1 MRTARTDDFP
11 NTPYYE
17 TSRTDV
23 KMELLFPLLIVA
35 LLVPM
40 FLNVR
45 KQKKIMADTQALQDS
60 LKIGDEV
67 VTTAG
72 LYARVVLVEDDT
84 VDLEIADGIV
94 TTWSR
99 AVVREVLPADTE
111 GDEEFSAPDDL
122 SGIGDSTPSLE
133 KPAPQAPADETTSQ
147 TTRRLDKE

>member
-1 MRTARTDDFP
+1 
-11 NTPYYE
+11 
-17 TSRTDV
+17 
-23 KMELLFPLLIVA
+23 MELLFPLLIVA

-45 KQKKIMADTQALQDS
+45 RQKKALAQTQTLQDS

-99 AVVREVLPADTE
+99 AVVKEVLPPDV
-111 GDEEFSAPDDL
+111 DDL
-122 SGIGDSTPSLE
+122 DSDFVGSVDVIESGDSTPSLE
-133 KPAPQAPADETTSQ
+133 KSTTLEKDASPSSSEETVEQSA
-147 TTRRLDKE
+147 RRLEKE

>member
-1 MRTARTDDFP
+1 
-11 NTPYYE
+11 
-17 TSRTDV
+17 
-23 KMELLFPLLIVA
+23 MELLFPLLIVA

-45 KQKKIMADTQALQDS
+45 KQKRALADTQSLQDS
-60 LKIGDEV
+60 LKVGDEV

-99 AVVREVLPADTE
+99 AVVREVLPADTDGE
-111 GDEEFSAPDDL
+111 EEFTAPDDI
-122 SGIGDSTPSLE
+122 SGIGETSPSLE
-133 KPAPQAPADETTSQ
+133 KKAPEVPADETVEQ
-147 TTRRLDKE
+147 TARRLDKE

>member
-1 MRTARTDDFP
+1 
-11 NTPYYE
+11 
-17 TSRTDV
+17 
-23 KMELLFPLLIVA
+23 MELLFPLLIVA

-45 KQKKIMADTQALQDS
+45 RQKKALAQTQTLQDS
-60 LKIGDEV
+60 LKVGDEV

-99 AVVREVLPADTE
+99 AVVKEVLPPD
-111 GDEEFSAPDDL
+111 SDDL
-122 SGIGDSTPSLE
+122 DSDFAGSADVIESDDATPSLE
-133 KPAPQAPADETTSQ
+133 KSTTLDKDASPSSSEETVEQSA
-147 TTRRLDKE
+147 RRLEKE

>member
-1 MRTARTDDFP
+1 
-11 NTPYYE
+11 
-17 TSRTDV
+17 
-23 KMELLFPLLIVA
+23 MELLFPLLIVA

-45 KQKKIMADTQALQDS
+45 KQKRALADTQSLQDS

-84 VDLEIADGIV
+84 IDLEIADGII

-99 AVVREVLPADTE
+99 AVVREVLPPESD
-111 GDEEFSAPDDL
+111 DEFTAPDDL
-122 SGIGDSTPSLE
+122 SGIHDSGTVAPSLE
-133 KPAPQAPADETTSQ
+133 KTNLDKAPADENVEQ
-147 TTRRLDKE
+147 TVRRPEKE

>member
-1 MRTARTDDFP
+1 
-11 NTPYYE
+11 
-17 TSRTDV
+17 
-23 KMELLFPLLIVA
+23 MELLFPLLIVA

-45 KQKKIMADTQALQDS
+45 RQKKALAQTQTLQDS

-99 AVVREVLPADTE
+99 AVVKEVL
-111 GDEEFSAPDDL
+111 APDVDDID
-122 SGIGDSTPSLE
+122 SDFAGSVDVIESGDSTPSLE
-133 KPAPQAPADETTSQ
+133 KSTTLEKDASPSSSEETVEQSA
-147 TTRRLDKE
+147 RRLEKE

>member
-1 MRTARTDDFP
+1 
-11 NTPYYE
+11 
-17 TSRTDV
+17 
-23 KMELLFPLLIVA
+23 MELLFPLLIVA

-45 KQKKIMADTQALQDS
+45 RQKKALAQTQTLQDS

-99 AVVREVLPADTE
+99 AVVKEVLPPDV
-111 GDEEFSAPDDL
+111 DDL
-122 SGIGDSTPSLE
+122 DSDVAGSDDVIESGDTTPSLE
-133 KPAPQAPADETTSQ
+133 KSTTLEKDASPSTSEETVEQSA
-147 TTRRLDKE
+147 RRLEKE

>member
-1 MRTARTDDFP
+1 
-11 NTPYYE
+11 
-17 TSRTDV
+17 
-23 KMELLFPLLIVA
+23 MELLFPLLIVA

-45 KQKKIMADTQALQDS
+45 RQKKALAQTQTLQDS

-99 AVVREVLPADTE
+99 AVVKEVLPPD
-111 GDEEFSAPDDL
+111 GDDL
-122 SGIGDSTPSLE
+122 DSDLAGSVDVIESDDATPSLE
-133 KPAPQAPADETTSQ
+133 KSTTLDKDVSPSSSEETVEQSA
-147 TTRRLDKE
+147 RRLEKE

>member
-1 MRTARTDDFP
+1 
-11 NTPYYE
+11 
-17 TSRTDV
+17 
-23 KMELLFPLLIVA
+23 MELLFPLLIVA

-45 KQKKIMADTQALQDS
+45 KQKRALAETQTLQDS

-72 LYARVVLVEDDT
+72 LYARVVLVEEDT
-84 VDLEIADGIV
+84 VDLEIADGII

-111 GDEEFSAPDDL
+111 DEFTAPDDL
-122 SGIGDSTPSLE
+122 SGVEGATPSLE
-133 KPAPQAPADETTSQ
+133 KNTAQPTTDETVEQSA
-147 TTRRLDKE
+147 RRLEKE

>member
-1 MRTARTDDFP
+1 
-11 NTPYYE
+11 
-17 TSRTDV
+17 
-23 KMELLFPLLIVA
+23 MELLFPLLIVA

-45 KQKKIMADTQALQDS
+45 KQKRALADTQALQDS

-84 VDLEIADGIV
+84 VDLEIADGVV

-99 AVVREVLPADTE
+99 AVVREVLPADT
-111 GDEEFSAPDDL
+111 DDEFSAPDDL
-122 SGIGDSTPSLE
+122 SGIGESSPSLE
-133 KPAPQAPADETTSQ
+133 KRAPEAPADETVEQ
-147 TTRRLDKE
+147 TARRLDKE